1 MGHYNLERDTARE
14 AARIAGRLCL
24 AVRESTAGG
33 AEHMEKAGRE
43 PVTVA
48 DFGAQAAILSAL
60 AARFPGDATLAEE
73 SAADFD
79 RLSSNAQR
87 EQVQSH
93 LGGALGRSV
102 TLDEIRRWLDF
113 GHGVESDRVWMVDPI
128 DGTKGFIR
136 GDQFAVAIGLAVGG
150 ELVVGALACPLLPLE
165 GDANTMSGAILVAV
179 RGEGATIEP
188 LAGGSAHPAR
198 VSPQVDIAQA
208 RAVESVE
215 AGHSDHSFAEGVY
228 RGAGVGGER
237 VRMDSQAKYAAVAD
251 GRAEIYLRHSPT
263 PSYKAK
269 VWDHAAGV
277 LIVEEAGGRVTDLDG
292 RPLDFSTGARLTT
305 NNGVLATNGPV
316 HDLILAAV
324 RSTS

>member
-1 MGHYNLERDTARE
+1 MGQYDLERDTARK

-24 AVRESTAGG
+24 AVRESTGG
-33 AEHMEKAGRE
+33 SAAMEKAGRE
-43 PVTVA
+43 PVTIA

-60 AARFPGDATLAEE
+60 AAQFPGDATLAEE
-73 SAADFD
+73 SAADFN

-87 EQVQSH
+87 EQVQRH
-93 LGGALGRSV
+93 LGDALGRGVS
-102 TLDEIRRWLDF
+102 LDEVRRWLDF
-113 GHGVESDRVWMVDPI
+113 GHGVESNRVWMIDPI

-150 ELVVGALACPLLPLE
+150 ELVVGALACPLLPFE
-165 GDANTMSGAILVAV
+165 ADRDAQRGVILSAA
-179 RGEGATIEP
+179 RGEGAAIEP
-188 LAGGSAHPAR
+188 LAGGPARPAR
-198 VSPQVDIAQA
+198 VSGQTAIAQA

-228 RGAGVGGER
+228 RRAGVGGEP

-263 PSYKAK
+263 PDYKAK

-277 LIVEEAGGRVTDLDG
+277 LIVQEAGGQVSDLDG
-292 RPLDFSTGARLTT
+292 RPLDFSTGARMTA
-305 NNGVLATNGPV
+305 NNGVLATNGPL
-316 HDLILAAV
+316 HELILAAMG
-324 RSTS
+324 SKA